1 MEEKF
6 DNVALLPVIN
16 EKCDIIIRFC
26 VMYFIS
32 VVCVFLDEQDFRQAV
47 VGLPI
52 FIYLL
57 LLKKA

>member
-1 MEEKF
+1 
-6 DNVALLPVIN
+6 
-16 EKCDIIIRFC
+16 
-26 VMYFIS
+26 MYFIS

-57 LLKKA
+57 LLKKHENELQILYITWL